1 MALTDQ
7 GRTGPAAAKTS
18 DPVIIHTDGSCL
30 SNPGPGG
37 WAAILH
43 WQDNERE
50 ISGAEPDSTNN
61 RMELTAA
68 INGLNAVT
76 RPMTIDLY
84 TDSKYVMTGVTDW
97 MPRWKANGWKTAAK
111 KPVANQDL
119 WQQLDSAVSR
129 HQVRWHWVKGHA
141 GNPLNERCD
150 RLARSAAES
159 LA

>member
-1 MALTDQ
+1 MSQDA
-7 GRTGPAAAKTS
+7 PA
-18 DPVIIHTDGSCL
+18 PVIIHTDGSCL

-37 WAAILH
+37 WAAVLR

-50 ISGAEPDSTNN
+50 LTGSEPDTTNN
-61 RMELTAA
+61 RMELMAA
-68 INGLNAVT
+68 IMGLNAMT
-76 RPMTIDLY
+76 RPMLVDLH
-84 TDSKYVMTGVTDW
+84 TDSRYVMNGVQDW

-119 WQQLDSAVSR
+119 WQQLDEAVIR

-150 RLARSAAES
+150 VLARSAAEAIA
-159 LA
+159 LN